1 MLLRIKRLSRGF
13 TLIESLIV
21 LVITCSIISFP
32 IIELKGYRDNLTLI
46 NTRAQVKSA
55 INFCL
60 KESII
65 NKRVYFIRYSETSN
79 KLKVMSDWSTAEKT
93 FLINSQVK
101 ISNIDNLTIKK
112 KSYVAP
118 RTIYFKCGKI
128 TKRMTVQLMW
138 GRLIEK

>member
-13 TLIESLIV
+13 TLIESLIF

-32 IIELKGYRDNLTLI
+32 IIELKGYRDNLALI

-93 FLINSQVK
+93 FAINSQVK
-101 ISNIDNLTIKK
+101 IINIDNLTIKK

>member
-1 MLLRIKRLSRGF
+1 
-13 TLIESLIV
+13 
-21 LVITCSIISFP
+21 
-32 IIELKGYRDNLTLI
+32 
-46 NTRAQVKSA
+46 
-55 INFCL
+55 
-60 KESII
+60 
-65 NKRVYFIRYSETSN
+65 
-79 KLKVMSDWSTAEKT
+79 MSDWSTAEKT